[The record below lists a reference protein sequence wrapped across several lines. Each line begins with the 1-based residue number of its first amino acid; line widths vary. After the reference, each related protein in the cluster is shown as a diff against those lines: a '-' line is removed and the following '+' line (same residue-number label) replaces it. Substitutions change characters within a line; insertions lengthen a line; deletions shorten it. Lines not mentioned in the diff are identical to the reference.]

1 MNVLIRLA
9 KRTAIY
15 KRQLLLAYLSII
27 GVTVF
32 GLIIPKLIGTAIDA
46 VIISGSSK
54 GLWLLAGGIILANL
68 FRGLM
73 AYGQTF
79 FGESLGQQVAYD
91 LRNEFYTHLQ
101 TLNFDFHDKHQTG
114 NLMSRA
120 TADIEGIRMFVQG
133 GMIRSFFCISLIIG
147 VMILIVLLD
156 WRLSLYCLAFVPFII
171 WRGSKFILA
180 QREKWFH
187 VQVEMG
193 HMTTILQENLSGQKV
208 VKAFGA
214 EEFEEKRFLNR
225 TGKVAKYAYEAAAL
239 QANNAGM
246 MTFFYM
252 ASTALI
258 LWVGGTE
265 VINGNMTAGEL
276 AQFILY
282 LGMLAMPVRIAA
294 WVTNSFSRGLSA
306 GTRIFEILDSDPS
319 ISNHLNADSL
329 TKIKGEIKF
338 ENVCFSHES
347 GKNILENINFRI
359 NPGETLGIIGP
370 PGSGKTSII
379 NLIPRFYEPS
389 SGKVTIDDISVDEFE
404 MTNLRKNIGL
414 IHQDVFLFTD
424 SIRENIAYGNPN
436 VPFEEIEKVAKI
448 AQIHDFIITLPQQY
462 DTVVGERG
470 STLSGGQRQRISI
483 ARALLINP
491 PILIIDD
498 ATSSVD
504 TITEK
509 YIQAQLE
516 KISTDKT
523 TIIIAHRISSV
534 QNADN
539 IIVLNNG
546 LIEQKGHH
554 NELIKQEGMYK
565 NLYNLQIADNE
576 SGKSFNNENPPLK
589 GQIHNA

>member
-9 KRTAIY
+9 KRTAPY
-15 KRQLLLAYLSII
+15 KRRLLLAYLSII

-32 GLIIPKLIGTAIDA
+32 GLMIPKIIGTAIDA
-46 VIISGSSK
+46 VITSGSAK
-54 GLWLLAGGIILANL
+54 GLWLLAAGIILVNI

-73 AYGQTF
+73 AYGQTY

-120 TADIEGIRMFVQG
+120 TSDIEGIRMFVQG
-133 GMIRSFFCISLIIG
+133 GMIRSFFCISLIVG

-156 WRLSLYCLAFVPFII
+156 WKLSLYCLVFVPFII

-180 QREKWFH
+180 QRKKWFL
-187 VQVEMG
+187 VQVAMG

-214 EEFEEKRFLNR
+214 EDFEEKRFLNR
-225 TGKVAKYAYEAAAL
+225 TSEVAEHAYEAAAL

-258 LWVGGTE
+258 LWIGGTE
-265 VINGNMTAGEL
+265 VVDGNMTAGEL

-319 ISNHLNADSL
+319 IFNHNNADAT
-329 TKIKGEIKF
+329 TKIKGEVKF
-338 ENVCFSHES
+338 ENVSFSHES
-347 GKNILENINFRI
+347 GKDILKNIDFRI

-379 NLIPRFYEPS
+379 NLIPRFYEPTN
-389 SGKVTIDDISVDEFE
+389 GKVTIDNISVDAFE
-404 MTNLRKNIGL
+404 LINLRKNIGL

-436 VPFEEIEKVAKI
+436 ISLEEIEKVSKI
-448 AQIHDFIITLPQQY
+448 AQIHDFILTLPHQY

-483 ARALLINP
+483 ARALMIDP

-516 KISTDKT
+516 KISQDKT

-546 LIEQKGHH
+546 LIEQKGNHE
-554 NELIKQEGMYK
+554 ELIKEEGIYK
-565 NLYNLQIADNE
+565 ELYNLQIAENQADQPYIQ
-576 SGKSFNNENPPLK
+576 NNLSLK
-589 GQIHNA
+589 EDSNHA

>member
-1 MNVLIRLA
+1 
-9 KRTAIY
+9 
-15 KRQLLLAYLSII
+15 
-27 GVTVF
+27 
-32 GLIIPKLIGTAIDA
+32 
-46 VIISGSSK
+46 
-54 GLWLLAGGIILANL
+54 
-68 FRGLM
+68 
-73 AYGQTF
+73 
-79 FGESLGQQVAYD
+79 
-91 LRNEFYTHLQ
+91 
-101 TLNFDFHDKHQTG
+101 
-114 NLMSRA
+114 
-120 TADIEGIRMFVQG
+120 
-133 GMIRSFFCISLIIG
+133 
-147 VMILIVLLD
+147 
-156 WRLSLYCLAFVPFII
+156 
-171 WRGSKFILA
+171 
-180 QREKWFH
+180 
-187 VQVEMG
+187 MG

-225 TGKVAKYAYEAAAL
+225 TGEVAEHAYEAAAL

-265 VINGNMTAGEL
+265 VVDGNMTAGEL

-319 ISNHLNADSL
+319 IFNHDNADST

-338 ENVCFSHES
+338 ENVSFYHES
-347 GKNILENINFRI
+347 GKDILHNIDFRI
-359 NPGETLGIIGP
+359 KPGETLGIIGP

-379 NLIPRFYEPS
+379 NLIPRFYEPTD
-389 SGKVTIDDISVDEFE
+389 GFVTIDNISVDKFE
-404 MTNLRKNIGL
+404 LINLRKNIGL

-436 VPFEEIEKVAKI
+436 ISIEEIEKVAKI
-448 AQIHDFIITLPQQY
+448 AQIHEFVMSLPHKY

-483 ARALLINP
+483 ARALLIDP

-516 KISTDKT
+516 NISQDKT

-546 LIEQKGHH
+546 LIEQKGNHK
-554 NELIKQEGMYK
+554 ELINQEGIYK
-565 NLYNLQIADNE
+565 DLYNLQIAENQADQPLIQ
-576 SGKSFNNENPPLK
+576 NNVSLK
-589 GQIHNA
+589 EDTNHA

>member
-1 MNVLIRLA
+1 MS
-9 KRTAIY
+9 
-15 KRQLLLAYLSII
+15 LAYLTAAAATLLKLAIPMLLGATVDQILSSGDQGRLFFFAGSILLVSI
-27 GVTVF
+27 LG
-32 GLIIPKLIGTAIDA
+32 GA
-46 VIISGSSK
+46 VS
-54 GLWLLAGGIILANL
+54 
-68 FRGLM
+68 
-73 AYGQTF
+73 YGQTF
-79 FGESLGQQVAYD
+79 LSEAVSQRAAFD
-91 LRNEFYTHLQ
+91 LRNDIFK
-101 TLNFDFHDKHQTG
+101 TLHRMSFDFYDRYQTG

-120 TADIEGIRMFVQG
+120 TGDVDAVRDFTSRGVLTVTTIVFTFGTVSYFMLATDLRLGLITLSVVPLVTGFAITMRRRMTDLWVKVHAETAD
-133 GMIRSFFCISLIIG
+133 
-147 VMILIVLLD
+147 
-156 WRLSLYCLAFVPFII
+156 
-171 WRGSKFILA
+171 
-180 QREKWFH
+180 
-187 VQVEMG
+187 
-193 HMTTILQENLSGQKV
+193 MTTILQENLSGQKV

-225 TGKVAKYAYEAAAL
+225 TGEVAEHAYEAAAL

-265 VINGNMTAGEL
+265 VVDGNMTAGEL

-319 ISNHLNADSL
+319 IFNHDNADST

-338 ENVCFSHES
+338 ENVSFYHES
-347 GKNILENINFRI
+347 GKDILHNIDFRI
-359 NPGETLGIIGP
+359 KPGETLGIIGP

-379 NLIPRFYEPS
+379 NLIPRFYEPTD
-389 SGKVTIDDISVDEFE
+389 GFVTIDNISVDKFE
-404 MTNLRKNIGL
+404 LINLRK
-414 IHQDVFLFTD
+414 
-424 SIRENIAYGNPN
+424 IAYGNPN
-436 VPFEEIEKVAKI
+436 ISIEEIEKVAKI
-448 AQIHDFIITLPQQY
+448 AQIHEFVMSLPHKY

-483 ARALLINP
+483 ARALLIDP

-516 KISTDKT
+516 NISQDKT

-539 IIVLNNG
+539 IIV
-546 LIEQKGHH
+546 
-554 NELIKQEGMYK
+554 
-565 NLYNLQIADNE
+565 
-576 SGKSFNNENPPLK
+576 
-589 GQIHNA
+589 

>member
-1 MNVLIRLA
+1 
-9 KRTAIY
+9 
-15 KRQLLLAYLSII
+15 
-27 GVTVF
+27 
-32 GLIIPKLIGTAIDA
+32 
-46 VIISGSSK
+46 
-54 GLWLLAGGIILANL
+54 
-68 FRGLM
+68 
-73 AYGQTF
+73 
-79 FGESLGQQVAYD
+79 
-91 LRNEFYTHLQ
+91 
-101 TLNFDFHDKHQTG
+101 
-114 NLMSRA
+114 
-120 TADIEGIRMFVQG
+120 
-133 GMIRSFFCISLIIG
+133 
-147 VMILIVLLD
+147 
-156 WRLSLYCLAFVPFII
+156 
-171 WRGSKFILA
+171 
-180 QREKWFH
+180 
-187 VQVEMG
+187 MG

-225 TGKVAKYAYEAAAL
+225 TGEVAEHAYEAAAL

-265 VINGNMTAGEL
+265 VVDGNMTAGEL

-319 ISNHLNADSL
+319 IFNHDNADST

-338 ENVCFSHES
+338 ENVSFYHES
-347 GKNILENINFRI
+347 GKDILHNIDFRI
-359 NPGETLGIIGP
+359 KPGETLGIIGP

-379 NLIPRFYEPS
+379 NLIPRFYEPTD
-389 SGKVTIDDISVDEFE
+389 GFVTIDNISVDKFE
-404 MTNLRKNIGL
+404 LINLRKNIGL

-436 VPFEEIEKVAKI
+436 ISIEEIEKVAKI
-448 AQIHDFIITLPQQY
+448 AQIHEFVMSLPHKY

-483 ARALLINP
+483 ARALLIDP

-516 KISTDKT
+516 NISQDKT

-546 LIEQKGHH
+546 LIEQRGNHT
-554 NELIKQEGMYK
+554 ELIQQEGIYK
-565 NLYNLQIADNE
+565 DLYNLQIAENQADQPLIQ
-576 SGKSFNNENPPLK
+576 NNVSLK
-589 GQIHNA
+589 EDTNHA